1 MHSHLGS
8 KEELTGRVPMLTELI
23 RGRHAWVKDDLV
35 TEDWFVT
42 LSEPCLSELQGVVQH
57 LRRKPLPLL
66 LLNPDDFRLD
76 ECRETMNRVRQIL
89 DEGVRFAV
97 VDRLPLDR
105 ISKDEAKALFWLL
118 STLVARPV
126 AQKLDGTMIYD
137 VVDTGLKADAG
148 TAIRP
153 DKTNTEIVFHND
165 NAYNQAPPEYTSL
178 LCLRTAKKG
187 PLSRIMSVNMLHNEL
202 LRRHPEVLPRLYMP
216 FWFDRNTEHHPDE
229 DRLLSAPI
237 FTFDGEL
244 IARLALHQLR
254 NGYKLKGEEMDAA
267 AIAAIDALEDV
278 FMSPDLWLEFFFG
291 RGQLQ
296 FLNNFATVHS
306 RTAFEDHEEPE
317 KKRHVVR
324 LWSRDEG
331 DRAYPG

>member
-1 MHSHLGS
+1 
-8 KEELTGRVPMLTELI
+8 MLTEPVT
-23 RGRHAWVKDDLV
+23 GRHAWVKDDLV
-35 TEDWFVT
+35 REDWFVT
-42 LSEPCLSELQGVVQH
+42 LSEPALSELRGVVRH

-66 LLNPDDFRLD
+66 LLGPDDFRLD
-76 ECRETMNRVRQIL
+76 ACRETMNRVRRIL
-89 DEGVRFAV
+89 DEGVRFAI
-97 VDRLPLDR
+97 VDRLPLDE
-105 ISKDEAKALFWLL
+105 IGKDEAKALFWLL

-137 VVDTGLKADAG
+137 VVDTGLKAAAG

-165 NAYNQAPPEYTSL
+165 NAYNQAPPGYTSL
-178 LCLRTAKKG
+178 LCLQTAKKG
-187 PLSRIMSVNMLHNEL
+187 PISRIMSVNMLHNEL
-202 LRRHPEVLPRLYMP
+202 LRRHPEVLPRLYAP
-216 FWFDRNTEHHPDE
+216 FWFDRNAEHHPDE

-244 IARLALHQLR
+244 MVRLALHQLR

-278 FMSPDLWLEFFFG
+278 FMSPDLWLEFFFE

-296 FLNNFATVHS
+296 FVNNFATVHS

-317 KKRHVVR
+317 KKRHLVR
-324 LWSRDEG
+324 LWSRDKG